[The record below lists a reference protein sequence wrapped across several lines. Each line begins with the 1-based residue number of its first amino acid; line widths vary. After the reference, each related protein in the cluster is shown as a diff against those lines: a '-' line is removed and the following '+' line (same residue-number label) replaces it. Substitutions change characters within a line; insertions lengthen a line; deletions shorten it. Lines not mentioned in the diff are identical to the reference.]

1 MIKSWKNQ
9 GTIDIARGL
18 NTKAARKL
26 IPAELHYAAQ
36 KTLKA
41 LHAAP
46 TLPTLKGRRSLRLH
60 ALGGSRKGQFSISIN
75 DQYRVCFRWND
86 GNVEDV
92 EIVDYH

>member
-9 GTIDIARGL
+9 GSIDIARGQ
-18 NTKAARKL
+18 NTKAARKVL
-26 IPAELHYAAQ
+26 PVELHHTAQ
-36 KTLKA
+36 KLLKV

-46 TLPTLKGRRSLRLH
+46 TLQTLKGRRSLRLH
-60 ALGGSRKGQFSISIN
+60 VLGKGRKGEFSISIN
-75 DQYRVCFRWND
+75 DQYRVCFKWDD